1 MLKKNKT
8 MVISMVLAIIWT
20 VISLYGYIDAGSI
33 VNSTD
38 AAEAF
43 GGMVGMAM
51 ITPYMIV
58 AFVGTILHVV
68 GAVVYK
74 PGLTLSG
81 LICECVSILLMVT
94 WGFGFIPTIIL
105 GFIGYSKMRKDKAS
119 K

>member
-8 MVISMVLAIIWT
+8 MIISMVLAII
-20 VISLYGYIDAGSI
+20 ISLYGYIDAGSI

-38 AAEAF
+38 VAEAL

-58 AFVGTILHVV
+58 AFVGTVLHVV
-68 GAVVYK
+68 GAAVYK

-94 WGFGFIPTIIL
+94 WGFGLFL
-105 GFIGYSKMRKDKAS
+105 QSF
-119 K
+119 